1 MNMCNKKK
9 AFVYELDWE
18 KDFVKIIQR
27 HEDKLLC
34 QSMYFAHYSK
44 TQPELLHLPDDL
56 IPE

>member
-27 HEDKLLC
+27 HEDKLVC
-34 QSMYFAHYSK
+34 
-44 TQPELLHLPDDL
+44 
-56 IPE
+56 